1 MPLAR
6 HVEQNYD
13 LKFEADMEQI
23 IAGASASPVD
33 VNMNNFMAE
42 VIDGSS
48 QMPVVVQFWAPWCG
62 PCKQLGPILEKVVG
76 ANAGKVKMVR
86 VNIDENAEIAQQMRV
101 QSVPTVFGFVN
112 GQPVDG
118 LAGAQ
123 AESTIKQ
130 FIDKL
135 IASGGGGADAASL
148 IEAGNEAVDQ
158 QDFATAMTHFQQAM
172 EANPE
177 SREALGGVIRCLTG
191 MGDHA
196 SAREVADQLSDE
208 YRENKAIIAAI
219 AALDLAERAAE
230 SAGGLDAAR
239 AVVAA
244 EPENLEA
251 RQELA
256 MALFAVGENAAA
268 MEQLLESIRIDRTW
282 NEEAARLQLLDFFTS
297 IGVANT
303 DVMKARRKLSTLLF
317 S

>member
-1 MPLAR
+1 
-6 HVEQNYD
+6 
-13 LKFEADMEQI
+13 MEQI

-33 VNMNNFMAE
+33 VNINNFMAE
-42 VIDGSS
+42 VIDGSK
-48 QMPVVVQFWAPWCG
+48 QTPVIVQFWAPWCG
-62 PCKQLGPILEKVVG
+62 PCKQLGPILEKVVS

-112 GQPVDG
+112 SQPVDG
-118 LAGAQ
+118 FAGAQ
-123 AESTIKQ
+123 PESSIKQ
-130 FIDKL
+130 FVAKL
-135 IASGGGGADAASL
+135 IASGGGGADAASI

-172 EANPE
+172 EADPE
-177 SREALGGVIRCLTG
+177 SAEALGGIIRCLTG
-191 MGDHA
+191 TGDHA

-208 YRENKAIIAAI
+208 YKENKVIIAAI

-239 AVVAA
+239 EAVEA

-256 MALFAVGENAAA
+256 MALFAVGENTAA

-282 NEEAARLQLLDFFTS
+282 NDEAARVQLLDFFTS
-297 IGVANT
+297 IGAANP

>member
-1 MPLAR
+1 
-6 HVEQNYD
+6 
-13 LKFEADMEQI
+13 MEQI

-118 LAGAQ
+118 FAGAQ

-172 EANPE
+172 EVDPE

-230 SAGGLDAAR
+230 SSGGLDAAR

-282 NEEAARLQLLDFFTS
+282 NEEAARVQLLDFFTS

>member
-1 MPLAR
+1 
-6 HVEQNYD
+6 
-13 LKFEADMEQI
+13 MEQI

-48 QMPVVVQFWAPWCG
+48 QMPVIVQFWAPWCG

-118 LAGAQ
+118 FAGAQ

-130 FIDKL
+130 FVAKL
-135 IASGGGGADAASL
+135 IASGGGGADAASM
-148 IEAGNEAVDQ
+148 IAAGNEAVDL

-172 EANPE
+172 EADPE
-177 SREALGGVIRCLTG
+177 SAEALGGVIRCLTG

-208 YRENKAIIAAI
+208 YKENKAIIAAI
-219 AALDLAERAAE
+219 AALDLAERAAA
-230 SAGGLDAAR
+230 SADGLDAAR
-239 AVVAA
+239 AAVAA
-244 EPENLEA
+244 EPKNLEA

-268 MEQLLESIRIDRTW
+268 MEQLLESIRVDRTW
-282 NEEAARLQLLDFFTS
+282 NDEAARVQLLDFFTS
-297 IGVANT
+297 IGVANP
-303 DVMKARRKLSTLLF
+303 DVMKARRKLSRLLF

>member
-1 MPLAR
+1 
-6 HVEQNYD
+6 
-13 LKFEADMEQI
+13 MEQI

-33 VNMNNFMAE
+33 VNINNFMAE
-42 VIDGSS
+42 VIDGSK
-48 QMPVVVQFWAPWCG
+48 QTPVIVQFWAPWCG
-62 PCKQLGPILEKVVG
+62 PCKQLGPILEKVVS

-118 LAGAQ
+118 FAGAQ
-123 AESTIKQ
+123 PESSIKQ
-130 FIDKL
+130 FVAKL
-135 IASGGGGADAASL
+135 IASGGGGADAASM

-172 EANPE
+172 EADPE
-177 SREALGGVIRCLTG
+177 SAEALGGIIRCLTG

-208 YRENKAIIAAI
+208 YKENKAIIAAI

-230 SAGGLDAAR
+230 SAGGLDSAR
-239 AVVAA
+239 AAVEA

-256 MALFAVGENAAA
+256 MALFAVGENTAA

-282 NEEAARLQLLDFFTS
+282 NDEAARVQLLDFFTS
-297 IGVANT
+297 IGAANP

>member
-1 MPLAR
+1 
-6 HVEQNYD
+6 
-13 LKFEADMEQI
+13 MEQI

-118 LAGAQ
+118 FAGAQ

-158 QDFATAMTHFQQAM
+158 QDFATAMTHFQQVM

-282 NEEAARLQLLDFFTS
+282 NEEAARVQLLDFFTS

>member
-1 MPLAR
+1 
-6 HVEQNYD
+6 
-13 LKFEADMEQI
+13 MEQI

-33 VNMNNFMAE
+33 VNINNFMAE
-42 VIDGSS
+42 VIDGSK
-48 QMPVVVQFWAPWCG
+48 QTPVIVQFWAPWCG
-62 PCKQLGPILEKVVG
+62 PCKQLGPILEKVVS
-76 ANAGKVKMVR
+76 ANAGKAKMVR

-118 LAGAQ
+118 FAGAQ
-123 AESTIKQ
+123 PESSIKQ
-130 FIDKL
+130 FVAKL
-135 IASGGGGADAASL
+135 IASGGGGADAASM

-172 EANPE
+172 EADPE
-177 SREALGGVIRCLTG
+177 SAEALGGIIRCLTG

-208 YRENKAIIAAI
+208 YKENKAIIAAI

-239 AVVAA
+239 AAVEA

-256 MALFAVGENAAA
+256 MALFAVGENTAA

-282 NEEAARLQLLDFFTS
+282 NDEAARVQLLDFFTS
-297 IGVANT
+297 IGAANP

>member
-1 MPLAR
+1 
-6 HVEQNYD
+6 
-13 LKFEADMEQI
+13 MEQI

-118 LAGAQ
+118 FAGAQ

-172 EANPE
+172 EADPE

-282 NEEAARLQLLDFFTS
+282 NEEAARVQLLDFFTS
-297 IGVANT
+297 IGVANI

>member
-1 MPLAR
+1 
-6 HVEQNYD
+6 
-13 LKFEADMEQI
+13 MEQI

-118 LAGAQ
+118 FAGAQ

-172 EANPE
+172 EVDPE

-230 SAGGLDAAR
+230 SAGGLDAVR

-282 NEEAARLQLLDFFTS
+282 NEEAARVQLLDFFTS

>member
-1 MPLAR
+1 
-6 HVEQNYD
+6 
-13 LKFEADMEQI
+13 MEQI

-42 VIDGSS
+42 VIDGS
-48 QMPVVVQFWAPWCG
+48 QQTPVIVQFWAPWCG
-62 PCKQLGPILEKVVG
+62 PCKQLGPILEKVVS

-118 LAGAQ
+118 FAGAQ
-123 AESTIKQ
+123 PESSIKQ
-130 FIDKL
+130 FVAKL
-135 IASGGGGADAASL
+135 IASGGGGADAASM

-172 EANPE
+172 EADPE
-177 SREALGGVIRCLTG
+177 SAEALGGIIRCLTG

-196 SAREVADQLSDE
+196 GAREVADQLSDE
-208 YRENKAIIAAI
+208 YKENKAIIAAI

-239 AVVAA
+239 AAVEA

-256 MALFAVGENAAA
+256 MALFAVGENADA
-268 MEQLLESIRIDRTW
+268 MAQLLESIRIDRTW
-282 NEEAARLQLLDFFTS
+282 NDEAARVQLLDFFTS
-297 IGVANT
+297 IGAANP
-303 DVMKARRKLSTLLF
+303 DVMK
-317 S
+317 

>member
-1 MPLAR
+1 
-6 HVEQNYD
+6 
-13 LKFEADMEQI
+13 MEQI

-118 LAGAQ
+118 FAGAQ

-172 EANPE
+172 EADPE

-268 MEQLLESIRIDRTW
+268 MEQLLESICIDRTW
-282 NEEAARLQLLDFFTS
+282 NEEAARVQLLDFFTS

>member
-1 MPLAR
+1 
-6 HVEQNYD
+6 
-13 LKFEADMEQI
+13 MEQI

-62 PCKQLGPILEKVVG
+62 PCKQLGPILEKIVG
-76 ANAGKVKMVR
+76 ANSGKVKMVR

-101 QSVPTVFGFVN
+101 HSVPTVFGFVN

-118 LAGAQ
+118 FAGAQ

-172 EANPE
+172 EAEPE

-282 NEEAARLQLLDFFTS
+282 NEEAARVQLLDFFTS

>member
-1 MPLAR
+1 
-6 HVEQNYD
+6 
-13 LKFEADMEQI
+13 
-23 IAGASASPVD
+23 
-33 VNMNNFMAE
+33 
-42 VIDGSS
+42 
-48 QMPVVVQFWAPWCG
+48 
-62 PCKQLGPILEKVVG
+62 
-76 ANAGKVKMVR
+76 MVR

-118 LAGAQ
+118 FAGAQ
-123 AESTIKQ
+123 PESSIKQ
-130 FIDKL
+130 FVAKL
-135 IASGGGGADAASL
+135 IASGGGGADAASM

-172 EANPE
+172 EADPE
-177 SREALGGVIRCLTG
+177 SAEALGGIIRCLTG

-208 YRENKAIIAAI
+208 YKENKAIIAAI

-239 AVVAA
+239 AAVEA

-256 MALFAVGENAAA
+256 MALFAVGENTAA

-282 NEEAARLQLLDFFTS
+282 NDEAARVQLLDFFTS
-297 IGVANT
+297 IGAANP

>member
-1 MPLAR
+1 
-6 HVEQNYD
+6 
-13 LKFEADMEQI
+13 MEQI

-33 VNMNNFMAE
+33 VNINNFMAE
-42 VIDGSS
+42 VIDGSK
-48 QMPVVVQFWAPWCG
+48 QTPVIVQFWAPWCG
-62 PCKQLGPILEKVVG
+62 PCKQLGPILEKVVS
-76 ANAGKVKMVR
+76 ANSGKVKMVR

-118 LAGAQ
+118 FAGAQ
-123 AESTIKQ
+123 PESSIKQ
-130 FIDKL
+130 FVAKL
-135 IASGGGGADAASL
+135 IASGGGGADAASM

-158 QDFATAMTHFQQAM
+158 QDFATAITHFQQAM
-172 EANPE
+172 EADPE
-177 SREALGGVIRCLTG
+177 SAEALGGVIRCLTG

-208 YRENKAIIAAI
+208 YKENKAIIAAI

-239 AVVAA
+239 AAVEA

-256 MALFAVGENAAA
+256 MALFAVGENTAA

-282 NEEAARLQLLDFFTS
+282 NDEAARVQLLDFFTS
-297 IGVANT
+297 IGAANP

>member
-1 MPLAR
+1 
-6 HVEQNYD
+6 
-13 LKFEADMEQI
+13 MEQI

-118 LAGAQ
+118 FAGAQ

-172 EANPE
+172 EAEPE

-219 AALDLAERAAE
+219 AAIDLAERAAE

-282 NEEAARLQLLDFFTS
+282 NEEAARVQLLDFFTS

>member
-1 MPLAR
+1 
-6 HVEQNYD
+6 
-13 LKFEADMEQI
+13 MEQI

-33 VNMNNFMAE
+33 VNINNFMAE
-42 VIDGSS
+42 VIDGSK
-48 QMPVVVQFWAPWCG
+48 QTPVIVQFWAPWCG
-62 PCKQLGPILEKVVG
+62 PCKQLGPILEKVVS

-118 LAGAQ
+118 FAGAQ
-123 AESTIKQ
+123 PESSIKQ
-130 FIDKL
+130 FVAKL
-135 IASGGGGADAASL
+135 IASGGGGADAASM

-172 EANPE
+172 EADPE
-177 SREALGGVIRCLTG
+177 SAEALGGIIRCLTG

-196 SAREVADQLSDE
+196 GAREVADQLSDE
-208 YRENKAIIAAI
+208 YKENKAIIASI

-239 AVVAA
+239 AAVAA

-251 RQELA
+251 RQELP
-256 MALFAVGENAAA
+256 MALFAVGENADA
-268 MEQLLESIRIDRTW
+268 MAQLLESIRIDRTW
-282 NEEAARLQLLDFFTS
+282 NDEAARVQLLDFFTS
-297 IGVANT
+297 IGAANP

>member
-1 MPLAR
+1 
-6 HVEQNYD
+6 
-13 LKFEADMEQI
+13 MEQI

-33 VNMNNFMAE
+33 VNINNFMAE
-42 VIDGSS
+42 VIDGSK
-48 QMPVVVQFWAPWCG
+48 QTPVIVQFWAPWCG
-62 PCKQLGPILEKVVG
+62 PCKQLGPILEKVVS

-118 LAGAQ
+118 FAGAQ
-123 AESTIKQ
+123 PESSIKQ
-130 FIDKL
+130 FVAKL
-135 IASGGGGADAASL
+135 IASGGGGADAASM

-172 EANPE
+172 EADPE
-177 SREALGGVIRCLTG
+177 SAEALGGIIRCLTG

-208 YRENKAIIAAI
+208 FKENKAIIAAI

-239 AVVAA
+239 AAVEA

-256 MALFAVGENAAA
+256 MALFAVGENTAA

-282 NEEAARLQLLDFFTS
+282 NDEAARVQLLDFFTS
-297 IGVANT
+297 IGAANP

>member
-1 MPLAR
+1 
-6 HVEQNYD
+6 
-13 LKFEADMEQI
+13 MEQI

-118 LAGAQ
+118 FAGAQ

-172 EANPE
+172 EADPE
-177 SREALGGVIRCLTG
+177 SREALGGVMRCLTG

-282 NEEAARLQLLDFFTS
+282 NEEAARVQLLDFFTS

>member
-1 MPLAR
+1 
-6 HVEQNYD
+6 
-13 LKFEADMEQI
+13 MEQI

-62 PCKQLGPILEKVVG
+62 PCKQLGPILEKIVG
-76 ANAGKVKMVR
+76 ANSGKVKMVR

-118 LAGAQ
+118 FAGAQ

-244 EPENLEA
+244 EPQNLEA

-282 NEEAARLQLLDFFTS
+282 NEEAARVQLLDFFTS